1 MMLFLL
7 FLNFLSIRS
16 QSTLEKQKS
25 LKQFFAGSRCYYL
38 TKMTM
43 AVTIFNKSIVY
54 EENAKLLFVKTFTKE
69 NPCTYCMFIFIC
81 HR

>member
-1 MMLFLL
+1 
-7 FLNFLSIRS
+7 
-16 QSTLEKQKS
+16 
-25 LKQFFAGSRCYYL
+25 
-38 TKMTM
+38 M

-54 EENAKLLFVKTFTKE
+54 EENAKLLFVKMFTKE